1 MTLSPAKSLPV
12 SSVDEFLSE
21 MKPSIMQPR
30 NLIGLE

>member
-12 SSVDEFLSE
+12 SSADEFLSE